1 MELRLY
7 CSLAGLVGP
16 EGRFTSLAEALPALV
31 DAGYAGAV
39 APLSLAESIPDFRSQ
54 LGERGLDYIA
64 IVATE
69 GSSVAEHVEALE
81 DGLAAAEFHR
91 PQLVVVHGGSDGFA
105 DAQAAEFLEVAT
117 SLAEDAS
124 FVVAHG
130 THRRRILGT
139 PSMTDRMLVRFAELP
154 LSIDFAYWVWA
165 TGRLLDDDLEVV
177 RRAAEQ
183 AVHIDARVG
192 HEGGP
197 QVPDPRAPEW
207 AAHLDAHERWWSMV
221 WDAQQARGDATTSLT
236 PGWRDSWEVM
246 TWLGERQRARF
257 AQR

>member
-16 EGRFTSLAEALPALV
+16 EGRFASLAEALPALV
-31 DAGYAGAV
+31 DAGYAGTV

-69 GSSVAEHVEALE
+69 GSSVAEHVEALA

-91 PQLVVVHGGSDGFA
+91 PQLVVVHGGRDAFA
-105 DAQAAEFLEVAT
+105 DAEAAQFLEAAT
-117 SLAEDAS
+117 KLADDAS

-130 THRRRILGT
+130 THRGRILGT
-139 PSMTDRMLVRFAELP
+139 PSMCDQMLARFPELP
-154 LSIDFAYWVWA
+154 LCVDFAYWVWA
-165 TGRLLDDDLEVV
+165 GGRLIDDLDAV
-177 RRAAEQ
+177 RRAAGR
-183 AVHIDARVG
+183 AVHVDARVG

-207 AAHLDAHERWWSMV
+207 AAHLEAHERWWSMV
-221 WDAQQARGDATTSLT
+221 WNAQQARGDTFTTLT